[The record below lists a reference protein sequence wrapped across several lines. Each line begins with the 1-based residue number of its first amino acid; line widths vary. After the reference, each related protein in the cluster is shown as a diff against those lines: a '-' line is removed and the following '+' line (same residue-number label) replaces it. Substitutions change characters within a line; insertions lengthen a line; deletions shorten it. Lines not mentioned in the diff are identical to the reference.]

1 MFDVQQTNLEERTV
15 GNTAAIEND
24 IVLTGKAASDLRRYL
39 LSHETDI
46 MWDEN
51 DFGDLQHLFNVVFL
65 RQPTAI

>member
-1 MFDVQQTNLEERTV
+1 M

-24 IVLTGKAASDLRRYL
+24 IVLTGQSASDLRRYL